1 VPVPRIL
8 VPQPPPD
15 LLHDAARAASR
26 VNRRRSS
33 SPFTSSSPASAFA
46 LWYLGLAV
54 GGAELETES
63 ATVAGGGRRGKEIAF
78 QDLARRREVRRREE
92 SVVETTPA
100 ATDLV
105 AAVAMA
111 LLLPAGDGRIT
122 VAAATFTRT
131 ASLSR
136 ALCIGLWLVG

>member
-78 QDLARRREVRRREE
+78 QDLARRREE

-105 AAVAMA
+105 AVVAMA

-131 ASLSR
+131 ASLSG

>member
-78 QDLARRREVRRREE
+78 QDLARRREE

>member
-1 VPVPRIL
+1 
-8 VPQPPPD
+8 
-15 LLHDAARAASR
+15 
-26 VNRRRSS
+26 
-33 SPFTSSSPASAFA
+33 
-46 LWYLGLAV
+46 V

-78 QDLARRREVRRREE
+78 QDLARRREE